1 MQRCI
6 NVFGLK
12 EREKLL
18 RDELYVMLM
27 LMRSEG
33 NEAVVDCDDPMT
45 VIACT
50 TNTDACPAAC
60 REDAGDNT
68 VVKAGD
74 LAVSATPTAGRK
86 AIIGGVSD
94 LDTLTLKTSEEVTIS
109 KIVLE
114 RYGYSKDW
122 DVESIRLEDEDG
134 NMIAD
139 EKDLNSKGQVTLNLK
154 KGYRT
159 VDGNFYATVVVKL
172 DGEAK
177 AGSTIGFKVVDVES
191 TAENVD
197 LRDYSPYTYDTVVY
211 NGSRV
216 VLTAKGTEK
225 SYNYEAGE
233 SYEISRFKVKAADS
247 SALLVKGFTLTMW
260 TVDNWTTLD
269 AEDFIDEV
277 EVTADGE
284 KVAGLKY
291 SFNDQDELVVSFD
304 DVEVAAKKTVTFVV
318 SSTFDELDEYG
329 SYIKYEIA
337 EEPDF
342 NAVEKKTWAR
352 VVVVAGVSE
361 DEAGEEVITKIDTL
375 EWPSYLFNGGKTR
388 LTNTKLGNIDAPTW
402 ASDIVVA
409 EGSIETSEAIKWT
422 FELTADT
429 AWIEALVMTVNGVDY
444 DAKVSSD
451 QKTFTFKNVELEKS
465 WKIQFKADIDDEAKA
480 GDVIRIDTFKAST
493 FSELKYVDTDKKA
506 SVDLAGSISFSKIT
520 INTAKATLE
529 NNLTKAVEF
538 VVDSST
544 TRKPVFDGT
553 YTAKKS
559 DINLNVFTI
568 DGTKVAGDDEI
579 TLYVSID
586 GEEVG
591 DVTIDSKYVAEE
603 ETFSDIVVKAGKS
616 VSVKVEAEFDG
627 STANKDYE
635 YTLELKGDDKDG
647 NEDSGKASDTLV
659 TIKTKTSWTITID
672 AGKSSNTYLL
682 KGANK
687 TFASF
692 TVKPSNSS
700 NDDLTLDDLVLVF
713 DGDSDITADDIR
725 VKVAKQE
732 ISADDEA
739 SSANNIVYAPNEE
752 INNGVVVEVV
762 FKKAVAWE
770 YTLTVTANG
779 KTKEFKR
786 AYAPALV
793 EVSKI
798 TQSSNT
804 MTKFELSVQ
813 TEEDDY
819 KVSGLQL
826 FSDEACSKEI
836 STDKSLNDEITSDT
850 VLNIEHTKDEGTN
863 IRCVKYNVETDE
875 TTESEAVAAHCEVDG
890 ETVDLE
896 ESACVD
902 VEAVEAID
910 RTWVPASGEGET
922 AVAAHCEVDGETV
935 ELEESACVD
944 VEAVEA
950 IDRTWVPAKEAST
963 SSVVVPVKISAT
975 NYSDYF
981 KVIWSTDP
989 WRVG

>member
-1 MQRCI
+1 
-6 NVFGLK
+6 
-12 EREKLL
+12 
-18 RDELYVMLM
+18 MLM

-33 NEAVVDCDDPMT
+33 NDSVVDCDDPMT

-50 TNTDACPAAC
+50 TDTDACPAKC
-60 REDAGDNT
+60 REGGEEDNT

-74 LAVSATPTAGRK
+74 LAITATPTAGRK

-94 LDTLTLKTSEEVTIS
+94 LDTLTFKTSEEVTIS

-114 RYGYSKDW
+114 RYGYSKDG
-122 DVESIRLEDEDG
+122 DVKNIRLEDEDG
-134 NMIAD
+134 NLIA
-139 EKDLNSKGQVTLNLK
+139 EKKDLNSKGQVALNLK

-159 VDGNFYATVVVKL
+159 VDGNFYATVVVEL
-172 DGEAK
+172 DGNAE

-216 VLTAKGTEK
+216 VLTAKPTEK

-260 TVDNWTTLD
+260 TVAGGTTLD
-269 AEDFIDEV
+269 AEDFIDKV

-284 KVAGLKY
+284 KVSGLKY

-329 SYIKYEIA
+329 RYIKYEIA
-337 EEPDF
+337 DEANF

-352 VVVVAGVSE
+352 IVVVADVSE
-361 DEAGEEVITKIDTL
+361 NDQGEEVVTKIDTL
-375 EWPSYLFNGGKTR
+375 EWPAYLFNWGKIR

-422 FELTADT
+422 FELTADK
-429 AWIEALVMTVNGVDY
+429 AGIEALVMVVNGVDY

-451 QKTFTFKNVELEKS
+451 QKTFTFKNVEFEKS
-465 WKIQFKADIDDEAKA
+465 WKIQFKASIDDEANA

-506 SVDLAGSISFSKIT
+506 DVDLAGSISFSKIT

-544 TRKPVFDGT
+544 TRKTVFEGT

-559 DINLNVFTI
+559 DINLNVFTL
-568 DGTKVAGDDEI
+568 DGDKTVAWDEI
-579 TLYVSID
+579 TLYVTID
-586 GEEVG
+586 GEPVG
-591 DVTIDSKYVAEE
+591 DVTIDSNYVADE

-627 STANKDYE
+627 STANKEYN

-647 NEDSGKASDTLV
+647 NEDSGVASDALV
-659 TIKTKTSWTITID
+659 AIKTKTSWTITID

-682 KGANK
+682 KGANQ
-687 TFASF
+687 TFAKF
-692 TVKPSNSS
+692 TVKPSNES
-700 NDDLTLDDLVLVF
+700 NDDLTLDELILAF
-713 DGDSDITADDIR
+713 DGDQNITANDIR
-725 VKVAKQE
+725 VKVAKTE
-732 ISADDEA
+732 ISADDELTTT
-739 SSANNIVYAPNEE
+739 NNIVYAPNEDV
-752 INNGVVVEVV
+752 NNGIEVEVI

-793 EVSKI
+793 MVNSI
-798 TQSSNT
+798 TQSSTT
-804 MTKFELSVQ
+804 MTKFELTVE
-813 TEEDDY
+813 TEETDY
-819 KVSGLQL
+819 KVSNLRL
-826 FSDEACSKEI
+826 YSDEACSSLI
-836 STDKSLNDEITSDT
+836 ATDKSANDEITSDT
-850 VLNIEHTKDEGTN
+850 VLNIEHTKDVGTN
-863 IRCVKYNVETDE
+863 VRCVRYDVETDE
-875 TTESEAVAAHCEVDG
+875 ETTSSGTPASCTATLPAETELNKANCEAAVVTPAQG
-890 ETVDLE
+890 ETP
-896 ESACVD
+896 
-902 VEAVEAID
+902 AVMWEY
-910 RTWVPASGEGET
+910 T
-922 AVAAHCEVDGETV
+922 AAVMWEYTAAT
-935 ELEESACVD
+935 
-944 VEAVEA
+944 
-950 IDRTWVPAKEAST
+950 EAST
-963 SSVVVPVKISAT
+963 SNVVVPVEISAT

-981 KVIWSTDP
+981 KVIWSSDP